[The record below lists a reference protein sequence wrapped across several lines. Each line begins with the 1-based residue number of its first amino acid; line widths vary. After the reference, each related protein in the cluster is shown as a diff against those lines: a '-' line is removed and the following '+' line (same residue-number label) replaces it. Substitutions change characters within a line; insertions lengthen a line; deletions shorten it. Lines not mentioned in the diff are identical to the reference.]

1 MRYSF
6 SFKVNFKGGIV
17 SPGVL
22 QNVLLAVSKAKLQ
35 HVRFGLRQ
43 QLLVDAS
50 AKKYEGLRKAFDEAG
65 VSYEV
70 NKDEYPNI
78 VSSYPAASVFIDNS
92 WLSEGVYK
100 DVFDMLDYSPRLK
113 VNVCD
118 NNQTFTPFFTGHI
131 NWIGSSSHLHYWF
144 LFVRFPKTQMLYR
157 WPELIYTNDIAR
169 LSKAIEDVILN
180 QPQLLQDKDG
190 FKGELL
196 RAAIKKRNDYNSRI
210 IDEELVLPSF
220 SLPYY
225 EGFNNSDDK
234 YWLGIYRRD
243 ELFDVNFLLEICT
256 VCLETK
262 VGQLYTT
269 PWKSIIIKG
278 IEADKRNLWDYV
290 LNKHRINVRHAA
302 NELNWQTEDATDDGL
317 YLKKYIMQHF
327 DKEDLRTCGL
337 CFAVKTMA
345 RSNVFGSVVIKK
357 RETKGNAVYDISYAR
372 NFNPNVQEYILYREN
387 VLKEHLGTYLVS
399 LVKLYYEQ
407 QSEKNIISDYTFNQQ
422 LNEQQPLQVKE
433 MVYQCRHCLTVYD
446 EKAGEPENDIAAG
459 TPFNTLPS
467 DYHCSLCH
475 APKEDFI
482 EVERSSLEWQVV

>member
-22 QNVLLAVSKAKLQ
+22 QNVLLAVKNAKLQ
-35 HVRFGLRQ
+35 QVRFGLRQ
-43 QLLVDAS
+43 QLIVDAQ
-50 AKKYEGLRKAFDEAG
+50 AKQYEGLQKAFDEAG

-70 NKDEYPNI
+70 NKEEYPNV

-100 DVFDMLDYSPRLK
+100 DVFDLLDYAPQLK
-113 VNVCD
+113 LNVCD

-131 NWIGSSSHLHYWF
+131 NWIGCPLHVHYWF
-144 LFVRFPKTQMLYR
+144 LFVRFPKTQVLYQ
-157 WPELIYTNDIAR
+157 WPELIYTNHIATV
-169 LSKAIEDVILN
+169 SKAIEDAIIN
-180 QPQLLQDKDG
+180 QPQLLQANG
-190 FKGELL
+190 SFKGELL
-196 RAAIKKRNDYNSRI
+196 YAFIKEAINYNSRT

-225 EGFNNSDDK
+225 EGFNRSDNK

-243 ELFDVNFLLEICT
+243 ELFTVNFLLDICN
-256 VCLETK
+256 VCLQTK

-278 IEADKRNLWDYV
+278 IEADKRHLWDYV
-290 LNKHRINVRHAA
+290 LNKHRVNVRHAA
-302 NELNWQTEDATDDGL
+302 NELNWQTEDATDEGL

-327 DKEDLRTCGL
+327 DKEDLRTYGL
-337 CFAVKTMA
+337 CFAIKTLT

-357 RETKGNAVYDISYAR
+357 REGAGNTTFEISHAR
-372 NFNPNVQEYILYREN
+372 NFNPNDQEYVLYREN

-407 QSEKNIISDYTFNQQ
+407 QSGKNIIPDHTFNQRV
-422 LNEQQPLQVKE
+422 NEQQPLPNKE
-433 MVYQCRHCLTVYD
+433 IMFRCSHCLTVYD
-446 EKAGEPENDIAAG
+446 SSIGEPENNIAAG
-459 TPFNTLPS
+459 TVFNELPPS
-467 DYHCSLCH
+467 YCCPLCE
-475 APKEDFI
+475 APKEDF
-482 EVERSSLEWQVV
+482 VQVDLVIT